1 MSISVAESKISVV
14 PARLAGD
21 ETILVV
27 EDEEAV
33 RNLAKRILGAAGYT
47 VLTAANGG
55 EALLTCEQHAEEIHL
70 VLTDVVMPQM
80 SGRVFIERIAK
91 LRPGVKVL
99 YMSGYTDSA
108 IVHHGTL
115 DAGTMFIGKPFNAAD
130 LTRKVRE
137 VLDEPSP
144 SPSKEADR

>member
-1 MSISVAESKISVV
+1 MEVVESKVSVA
-14 PARLAGD
+14 PTRLTGD
-21 ETILVV
+21 ETVLVV

-55 EALLTCEQHAEEIHL
+55 EALLTCEQHPAAIHL

-80 SGRVFIERIAK
+80 SGRVFAERIAT
-91 LRPGVKVL
+91 LRSGIKVL
-99 YMSGYTDSA
+99 YMSGYTDNA
-108 IVHHGTL
+108 IVHHGVL
-115 DAGTMFIGKPFNAAD
+115 DAGTKFIGKPFNATD

-137 VLDEPSP
+137 VLDEVVS
-144 SPSKEADR
+144 EA